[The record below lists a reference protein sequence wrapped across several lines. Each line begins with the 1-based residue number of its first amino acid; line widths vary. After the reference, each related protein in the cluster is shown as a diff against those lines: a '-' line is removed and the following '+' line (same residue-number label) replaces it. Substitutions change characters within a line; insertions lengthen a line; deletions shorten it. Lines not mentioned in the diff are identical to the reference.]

1 MSGLQM
7 FWTIVLAGAVVL
19 FLIVEV
25 VVVIGGGRDLVE
37 MLHALRQAADDKDNK
52 E

>member
-37 MLHALRQAADDKDNK
+37 MLHALRKAADDKGNK